1 MMLCISVTG
10 CGVSVFD
17 DHKIDKHYLLLLH
30 NKERAKRGIDQIE
43 ENEEL
48 NQYAQRHAEWMANHS
63 LLIHSKLS
71 LPNFNNVG
79 ENIAM
84 GQNSEESVFNDW
96 MDSSGHRKNIL
107 GKKYK
112 KAGVGYAKFRDGR
125 PYWCVVFGD

>member
-1 MMLCISVTG
+1 
-10 CGVSVFD
+10 
-17 DHKIDKHYLLLLH
+17 
-30 NKERAKRGIDQIE
+30 
-43 ENEEL
+43 
-48 NQYAQRHAEWMANHS
+48 MANHS